1 MWTNWRVRLRHI
13 WVGAVLILVVAA
25 CGGDSITLTE
35 YNSQG
40 SALVLV
46 MEERLL
52 ALDVEW
58 DANEPTVERARSYW
72 DRRIEARVETL
83 EGLRELE
90 TPEELAD
97 LMGEGLDLFTQL
109 TSAEKSLAVRVSS
122 YETVTGPA
130 EWWSTPEGLA
140 VLALDEEMNA
150 YCLVVQA
157 RYDATIERIV
167 LSDVPWIPS
176 EMKEI
181 VQVDIGCRE

>member
-1 MWTNWRVRLRHI
+1 MWCQWRVRLRHI
-13 WVGAVLILVVAA
+13 WAGAVLILVVAA

-83 EGLRELE
+83 EGLQELE
-90 TPEELAD
+90 TPQELAD
-97 LMGEGLDLFTQL
+97 LMGEGLDLFAQL

-122 YETVTGPA
+122 YDTVTGPA

-140 VLALDEEMNA
+140 VLALDEEINE